1 MAVAVVRA
9 GAMIVTGLDVGEH
22 VIWKSARLCESVVH
36 VQFIR
41 RVKPV
46 VSLSRLIMIYINVS
60 KLAATPGPLAPR
72 RRATHG
78 IKPPNR

>member
-22 VIWKSARLCESVVH
+22 VIGKSARLCESVVH

-60 KLAATPGPLAPR
+60 KLAAPPGPLAPGV
-72 RRATHG
+72 RA
-78 IKPPNR
+78 PPCHPRH